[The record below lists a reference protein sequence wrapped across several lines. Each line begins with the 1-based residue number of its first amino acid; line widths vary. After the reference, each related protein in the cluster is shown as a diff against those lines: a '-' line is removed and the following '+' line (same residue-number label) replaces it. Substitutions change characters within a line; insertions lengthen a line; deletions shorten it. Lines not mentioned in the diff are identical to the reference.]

1 MLVSHRA
8 TLTPFLCFSRRDT
21 AGQERFKTI
30 TTAYYRGAV
39 VWQGGFW
46 WPPNDWGSSGGEDT
60 AVWG

>member
-8 TLTPFLCFSRRDT
+8 ALTPFLCFSCRDT

-39 VWQGGFW
+39 VWQGGLLVA
-46 WPPNDWGSSGGEDT
+46 PK
-60 AVWG
+60 